1 MPRRSNTSAANA
13 NRRRQDRINLVKNNP
28 SLYGAILNTKRL
40 LNRSNVSWWAKTH
53 ARNKLVRKAIHAF
66 ERSGKSSSLPASNFK
81 ILEKLINAQNA
92 VSRERFR
99 ARQNQENQRVFNE
112 RVAINR
118 LIRGSP
124 KTYTTNAPSFR
135 NASMTKNKNGNPV
148 VVYFPNN

>member
-1 MPRRSNTSAANA
+1 M
-13 NRRRQDRINLVKNNP
+13 
-28 SLYGAILNTKRL
+28 
-40 LNRSNVSWWAKTH
+40 AKMR
-53 ARNKLVRKAIHAF
+53 ARNKLIYKAQHVF
-66 ERSGKSSSLPASNFK
+66 HSKGKINSLPVSNSK
-81 ILEKLINAQNA
+81 VLEKLFNAQNA

-112 RVAINR
+112 RAAINR

-124 KTYTTNAPSFR
+124 KTYTTNVPSFR